1 MLNLTVAMVVLTVA
15 YLLFCAAVP
24 TKPCRRCSG
33 WGSRPAR
40 RMWGRRPRRRHCHKC
55 QGTGRRFR
63 VPARLAYRLRGAV
76 RRHAVLSVRAAAR
89 AEAGPEREG
98 QEREQARS

>member
-1 MLNLTVAMVVLTVA
+1 MLNLTGAVVVLAVA

-40 RMWGRRPRRRHCHKC
+40 RIWGRQPRRRHCHKC

-76 RRHAVLSVRAAAR
+76 RRHATLSARAAAR
-89 AEAGPEREG
+89 AEAGPDRADREP
-98 QEREQARS
+98 EQVRS